1 LKEYLPEGK
10 HCLANLKN
18 CRVDLLEDEQTTFE
32 LLDQASVIAGANTMK
47 FSFQKFMPYGSTAV
61 IILSES
67 HISTHSYYDGNEDG
81 IGDLFID
88 IFTCGNHTNPE
99 DGINFL
105 IKKLKPEKY
114 TIQSIKREL

>member
-1 LKEYLPEGK
+1 MKEYLPEGK

-18 CRVDLLEDEQTTFE
+18 CNVQVLEDESATQE
-32 LLDQASVIAGANTMK
+32 LLEKAAVVAGANPMK
-47 FSFQKFMPYGSTAV
+47 FSFQKFEPYGSTAM

-88 IFTCGNHTNPE
+88 IFTCGSHTNPE
-99 DGINFL
+99 DGIKFL
-105 IKKLKPEKY
+105 IEKLAPSEY
-114 TIQSIKREL
+114 TVQNIKREL